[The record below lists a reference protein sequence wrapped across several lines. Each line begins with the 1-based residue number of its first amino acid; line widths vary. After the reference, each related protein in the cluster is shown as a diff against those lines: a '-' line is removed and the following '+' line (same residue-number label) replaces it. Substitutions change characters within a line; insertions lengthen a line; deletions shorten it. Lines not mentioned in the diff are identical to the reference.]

1 MRLLP
6 IGPDH
11 GGNCAAQA
19 QCQSVRRRYRSGD
32 DQYLPLRDLWRH
44 SKRDPQSR
52 GAHGERLNA
61 MELDRREFIVATAV
75 VSGGLGLSL
84 IAPAEAAQT
93 AGFTRVNRMPW
104 LAPAEGGAEVSR
116 WIVIAP
122 DDRVLIRVNQSD
134 LGQGVLTS
142 NPMMICEELGCDWS
156 NVQSVYAER
165 NRHIRDHNLH
175 DHLHTE
181 ASSSVRLGRV
191 LYQQA
196 GASARDPLKAT
207 PEEA

>member
-6 IGPDH
+6 IRADH
-11 GGNCAAQA
+11 GGHRTAQA
-19 QCQSVRRRYRSGD
+19 QSQSHRRRYRSGD
-32 DQYLPLRDLWRH
+32 DQYLPLRDVWRH
-44 SKRDPQSR
+44 PKRDPQGC

-84 IAPAEAAQT
+84 IAPSEAAQA
-93 AGFTRVNRMPW
+93 AGFARVNRMPW
-104 LAPAEGGAEVSR
+104 LAPAEGGVEVSP

-142 NPMMICEELGCDWS
+142 NPMMICEELGCDFS
-156 NVQSVYAER
+156 
-165 NRHIRDHNLH
+165 
-175 DHLHTE
+175 
-181 ASSSVRLGRV
+181 
-191 LYQQA
+191 
-196 GASARDPLKAT
+196 K
-207 PEEA
+207 